1 MKKYLY
7 SLLLASFCL
16 LSCCCPDEEE
26 NTADVMFLWLGS
38 SDFLSV
44 TEPIMTWTAFG
55 ATPHSVKEV
64 SRKIDLHFEDF
75 DSLLVMANVTYPSL
89 EQLPDTIGKVYY
101 MGRILTGS
109 IVVTYE
115 NGIINQSKAAEH
127 FSVDTIHGGQLENYV
142 QSLNGTIDNYGYVV
156 YRDGSY
162 RLKERWE
169 ELKWINAK

>member
-1 MKKYLY
+1 
-7 SLLLASFCL
+7 
-16 LSCCCPDEEE
+16 
-26 NTADVMFLWLGS
+26 
-38 SDFLSV
+38 
-44 TEPIMTWTAFG
+44 
-55 ATPHSVKEV
+55 
-64 SRKIDLHFEDF
+64 
-75 DSLLVMANVTYPSL
+75 
-89 EQLPDTIGKVYY
+89 